1 MGLALPILLSSTLVL
16 FLSFLFAPNPEMILG
31 PRLGRLVQIRRSQ
44 VKLKFFMSGVST
56 AEAHPQLAALD
67 HVVQG
72 MKDTGLSSR
81 ERLTKVIDLV
91 DDYGWNHGWL
101 MNVGDVKGKIMDDAL
116 QLRLAQGDLKVALE
130 LGTFI
135 GYSTLRLARKLNDTS
150 AEIITV
156 DPDIMAYAISS
167 SIYEQAGVRDRITMK
182 TDFSKE
188 EGKQIDFLFI
198 DHVKHLYLSDL
209 KLALELQILAKGCV
223 VVGDNILY
231 PGSPDYKEYMLSDE
245 GRKLFKTEV
254 HSTHLEPTAPQCEP
268 PLMSQRHVLAA
279 ALEVLAA
286 RGYSGN
292 PSADA
297 TPRTLDM
304 MSRGPSSLSL
314 GSAGSAAT
322 QRDR

>member
-31 PRLGRLVQIRRSQ
+31 PRLGRLVHIRRSQ
-44 VKLKFFMSGVST
+44 AKLKFFMSGVST

-72 MKDTGLSSR
+72 IQGLKDSLSSR

-116 QLRLAQGDLKVALE
+116 QLRLAQGDVKVALE

-135 GYSTLRLARKLNDTS
+135 GYSTLRLVRTLNDTS

-156 DPDIMAYAISS
+156 DPDIMACAVSS

-182 TDFSKE
+182 TDFSANAFRKLKE

-231 PGSPDYKEYMLSDE
+231 PGSPDYKEYMLSE

-254 HSTHLEPTAPQCEP
+254 HSTHLEYWPDQPD
-268 PLMSQRHVLAA
+268 
-279 ALEVLAA
+279 EVLV
-286 RGYSGN
+286 S
-292 PSADA
+292 
-297 TPRTLDM
+297 TF
-304 MSRGPSSLSL
+304 L
-314 GSAGSAAT
+314 G
-322 QRDR
+322 

>member
-182 TDFSKE
+182 TDFSSNAFRKLKE

-254 HSTHLEPTAPQCEP
+254 HSTHLEYWPDQPD
-268 PLMSQRHVLAA
+268 
-279 ALEVLAA
+279 EVLV
-286 RGYSGN
+286 S
-292 PSADA
+292 
-297 TPRTLDM
+297 TF
-304 MSRGPSSLSL
+304 L
-314 GSAGSAAT
+314 G
-322 QRDR
+322 

>member
-31 PRLGRLVQIRRSQ
+31 PRLGRLVHIRRSQ
-44 VKLKFFMSGVST
+44 AKLKFFMSGVST

-72 MKDTGLSSR
+72 IQGLKDSLSSR

-116 QLRLAQGDLKVALE
+116 QLRLAQGDVKVALE
-130 LGTFI
+130 LGTFV
-135 GYSTLRLARKLNDTS
+135 GYSTLRLVRTLNDTS

-156 DPDIMAYAISS
+156 DPDIMAYAVSS

-182 TDFSKE
+182 TDFSANAFRKLKE

-231 PGSPDYKEYMLSDE
+231 PGSPDYKEYMLSE

-254 HSTHLEPTAPQCEP
+254 HSTHLEYWPDQPD
-268 PLMSQRHVLAA
+268 
-279 ALEVLAA
+279 EVLV
-286 RGYSGN
+286 S
-292 PSADA
+292 
-297 TPRTLDM
+297 TF
-304 MSRGPSSLSL
+304 L
-314 GSAGSAAT
+314 G
-322 QRDR
+322 